1 MKVILLHD
9 VPDLGKPGDVKEVAP
24 GYARNYLLPHGLVTP
39 ATPAALQNLREH
51 VAAEQ
56 RRTEKRRAEQQA
68 LADRIAAINLTF
80 AVRVGRGDRLYG
92 SVTSQDIANALQELQ
107 DISIDRRTIQL
118 REPIR
123 QLGTVEVPIR
133 LGAGVEPRVKV
144 TLIPSGSEAAALAVS
159 GVAPEA
165 SGASTSAA
173 TAEAAGTSSDA

>member
-1 MKVILLHD
+1 MH
-9 VPDLGKPGDVKEVAP
+9 
-24 GYARNYLLPHGLVTP
+24 
-39 ATPAALQNLREH
+39 AT
-51 VAAEQ
+51 
-56 RRTEKRRAEQQA
+56 
-68 LADRIAAINLTF
+68 NLTF

-107 DISIDRRTIQL
+107 DISIDRRIIQL

-159 GVAPEA
+159 GVTPETSGA
-165 SGASTSAA
+165 STSAASTSAA
-173 TAEAAGTSSDA
+173 TAEAAGTSGEA